1 MVFRQGARAF
11 RRLKGMASN
20 AYAFAHEAAPH
31 IRKGADFAK
40 KGYHAANNAG
50 LIDRYACAH
59 AGAVHSAA
67 QRGMDGYERL
77 ERAARDVDGVAR
89 QVLR

>member
-1 MVFRQGARAF
+1 
-11 RRLKGMASN
+11 MASN

-31 IRKGADFAK
+31 IQKGADFAR
-40 KGYHAANNAG
+40 KGYHAANDAG
-50 LIDRYACAH
+50 FIDRYAGQH
-59 AGAVHSAA
+59 AGAVHKYAK
-67 QRGMDGYERL
+67 RGMDGYERL

>member
-31 IRKGADFAK
+31 IQKGADFAK

-50 LIDRYACAH
+50 LIDKYAGSH
-59 AGAVHSAA
+59 AGAVNNYA

>member
-1 MVFRQGARAF
+1 
-11 RRLKGMASN
+11 MASN

-31 IRKGADFAK
+31 IQNGADLMK
-40 KGYHAANNAG
+40 RGYHAANNAG
-50 LIDRYACAH
+50 LIDKYAGEH

>member
-11 RRLKGMASN
+11 RRLKGVASN

-31 IRKGADFAK
+31 IQKGADFLK
-40 KGYHAANNAG
+40 RGYHPANNAG
-50 LIDRYACAH
+50 LIDKYAGEH